1 MGILNFDFSHDS
13 DFKLFAATLIV
24 ELNIVAD
31 NINREHYCDD
41 ILNLDDEKID
51 FFYERA
57 IKTYIKLVKNDDISF
72 DNDRKK
78 INFEVNGLSFN
89 IELPDLENAFD
100 LVNSILILTPYS
112 QKDIMLSF
120 NNKENSFLDY
130 YNKEYDSSLSMY
142 NFFRYAA
149 LLNKDRGNLIFYR

>member
-1 MGILNFDFSHDS
+1 MKKILLLSIIALFSLSIFAMPEKEQSVGILNFDFSHDS

-72 DNDRKK
+72 DNVR
-78 INFEVNGLSFN
+78 
-89 IELPDLENAFD
+89 
-100 LVNSILILTPYS
+100 
-112 QKDIMLSF
+112 
-120 NNKENSFLDY
+120 
-130 YNKEYDSSLSMY
+130 
-142 NFFRYAA
+142 
-149 LLNKDRGNLIFYR
+149 